1 MNNEQIQEKLLE
13 AVDKDSN
20 LGPIAKMIVRRRLH
34 NPRFVQLV
42 KEELEADMRL
52 EADGEIAY
60 GNIDWSQ
67 VLQIVL
73 LIIKLLA

>member
-1 MNNEQIQEKLLE
+1 MNNEQIREKLLE
-13 AVDKDSN
+13 AVDKDTN
-20 LGPIAKMIVRRRLH
+20 LGPIARLIVKRRLH
-34 NPRFVQLV
+34 NPRFLQLV
-42 KEELEADMRL
+42 REELEADMKL

-73 LIIKLLA
+73 LIVKLLA